1 MLVLRA
7 LQIGL
12 KISDLDQITVGDL
25 IDMLIE
31 NENDSYEYPIKA
43 TQDDFR
49 SF

>member
-1 MLVLRA
+1 MLRA
-7 LQIGL
+7 LQLGL
-12 KISDLDQITVGDL
+12 SLSDLDQITVGDL

-31 NENDSYEYPIKA
+31 YGNDSCEYPIKA

>member
-7 LQIGL
+7 LQLGL
-12 KISDLDQITVGDL
+12 RIQDLDDITIGDL
-25 IDMLIE
+25 IDMIIE
-31 NENDSYEYPIKA
+31 SENDQYEYPIKA